1 MGHGSHA
8 KSPLR
13 RAWCP
18 TPAMALNVTS
28 GELGTFLPGHLEQEV
43 SRGGR
48 RAASSALPKKAPTPN
63 PAPLTFQALGFVV
76 QRAGF
81 AAEVFPSPIDPD
93 VHGLDLLP
101 LRQLHVHVLDG
112 FAQVGARRGGHGCG
126 ADEGCPAG
134 RMPKPIPNVR
144 LFLALP
150 VVFFSPRSIHT
161 GRSVTIPCYSASHAQ
176 GGKPSNCFDTFKASC
191 YYPNSCSLARVLSRS
206 NSLQN
211 TF

>member
-18 TPAMALNVTS
+18 TPAVALNVTS

-63 PAPLTFQALGFVV
+63 LAPLTFQALGFVV

-101 LRQLHVHVLDG
+101 LWQLHVHVLDG

-150 VVFFSPRSIHT
+150 VVFPT
-161 GRSVTIPCYSASHAQ
+161 LYSQ
-176 GGKPSNCFDTFKASC
+176 
-191 YYPNSCSLARVLSRS
+191 R
-206 NSLQN
+206 
-211 TF
+211 